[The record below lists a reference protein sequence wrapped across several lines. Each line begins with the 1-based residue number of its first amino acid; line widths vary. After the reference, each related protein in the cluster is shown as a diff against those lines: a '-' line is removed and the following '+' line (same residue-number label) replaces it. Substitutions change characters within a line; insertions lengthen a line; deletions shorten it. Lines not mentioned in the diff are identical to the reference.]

1 MKALTKFIAVS
12 LGVCSLSLATLMP
25 KLARAEGIDEATF
38 ARLLSQ
44 CATNAENSGVPAEV
58 VEELCRC
65 LTDGTITL
73 ADNNPETLAKL
84 EEMSDQEPE
93 TWSEDL
99 KTMFSTCV
107 AEHMPVQETES
118 ETPQ

>member
-25 KLARAEGIDEATF
+25 KLAMAEGIDEETF
-38 ARLLSQ
+38 ARLMNE
-44 CATNAENSGVPAEV
+44 CAMNAEKGGIPAEV
-58 VEELCRC
+58 IEGLCRC

-84 EEMSDQEPE
+84 EEISDQEPE
-93 TWSEDL
+93 EWPEDF
-99 KTMFSTCV
+99 KAMVSSCV
-107 AEHMPVQETES
+107 AEHNAS
-118 ETPQ
+118 SGN